1 MQPSCRVRVNWLP
14 GQPRGK
20 GTRERFL
27 VYGNNLMLTLAH
39 KIVSG
44 EKETEGAEGGRGA
57 SQLDNWHRARVSR
70 LSGAAH
76 TNSEG

>member
-1 MQPSCRVRVNWLP
+1 
-14 GQPRGK
+14 
-20 GTRERFL
+20 
-27 VYGNNLMLTLAH
+27 MLTLAR

-44 EKETEGAEGGRGA
+44 EEETEGAEGGRGA
-57 SQLDNWHRARVSR
+57 SQLDNRHRARVSR